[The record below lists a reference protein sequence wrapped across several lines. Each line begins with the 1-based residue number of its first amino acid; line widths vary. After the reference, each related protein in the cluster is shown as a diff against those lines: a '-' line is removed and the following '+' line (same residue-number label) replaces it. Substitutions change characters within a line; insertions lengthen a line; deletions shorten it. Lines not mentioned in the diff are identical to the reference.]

1 MQKRGQAVK
10 EAMIEVASRAFRE
23 KGYRAASVD
32 WIAREAG
39 VSKATVYAH
48 FSNKEGLFKATVR
61 EFVGPILK
69 LVPKAEPVQDVRAEL
84 LAFGEKIHKVL
95 LAPEKAEWDRM
106 MVAISKQFPSLA
118 QDYFNAGP
126 ARALSQLADFLRVQS
141 ESGRLKVT
149 DPEFS
154 ADMLCGMLFG
164 TKILR
169 NLILNGCKPFNRE
182 QLEKT
187 VDAFLK
193 VHSYEMA

>member
-10 EAMIEVASRAFRE
+10 EVMIEAASRAFRE

-32 WIAREAG
+32 SIARNAG
-39 VSKATVYAH
+39 VSKATLYAH

-69 LVPKAEPVQDVRAEL
+69 LMPKAEPVSDVRAEL
-84 LAFGEKIHKVL
+84 LAFGEKIHRVL
-95 LAPEKAEWDRM
+95 LSPEKAEWDRM
-106 MVAISKQFPSLA
+106 MVAIAKQFPSLA

-126 ARALSQLADFLRVQS
+126 ARAMGQVADFLRAQS
-141 ESGRLKVT
+141 QTGRLQIA

-169 NLILNGCKPFNRE
+169 NLILNDRNTFDRDRLE
-182 QLEKT
+182 QT